1 MLVTLRGYRV
11 NGNSSWPP
19 IQLNFSSCATNFF
32 FFPSSLGY
40 VPHCDMMQFIA
51 MASSGAY
58 LAKAPPVSRRHC
70 TLLISMEDD
79 TLSY

>member
-11 NGNSSWPP
+11 NGNSRWPP
-19 IQLNFSSCATNFF
+19 IQLNFSSCATNFI

-58 LAKAPPVSRRHC
+58 LAKAPPVSRRH
-70 TLLISMEDD
+70 
-79 TLSY
+79 